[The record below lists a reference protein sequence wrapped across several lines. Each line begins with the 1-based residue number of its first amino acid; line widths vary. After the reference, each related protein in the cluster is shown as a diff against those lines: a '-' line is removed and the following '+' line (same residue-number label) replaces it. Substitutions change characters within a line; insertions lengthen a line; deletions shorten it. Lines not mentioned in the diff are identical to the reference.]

1 MNDHAIRIPDS
12 HLYPGLILDTPA
24 DPADF
29 MLVFADDSES
39 RVQLVHDDTGRPVL
53 RVGGY
58 VTTRGD
64 VVQERVWTVREMA
77 PRDGHLRL
85 RLGRPLADS
94 PSRTGGLS

>member
-1 MNDHAIRIPDS
+1 MNDHVIRIPDS
-12 HLYPGLILDTPA
+12 HLRPGLILDTPA

-29 MLVFADDSES
+29 LLIFADGSES

-85 RLGRPLADS
+85 RLGHSIS
-94 PSRTGGLS
+94 PSHPGGLS